1 MATATDP
8 TGRGRKTRTITATD
22 PLTGATLTRATDR
35 VYVAAVVFTDRAGR
49 VRAAAWA
56 GRPDLAAKALAQR
69 GGAAEG
75 YRLAPVT
82 ADPWATPTPEPVATP
97 TPEPVATPTPEPVAT
112 SDPLTAAAADLAAAV
127 TAAPV
132 APAPLN
138 PAGGL
143 RLIEFKTATPG
154 RPYLA
159 GDGVTLWA
167 FETEALAR
175 DAAQLIAAAGAEPYL
190 AGPGPLGRPEPL
202 PVGRPVGLPPVAPA
216 PVAPYC
222 LAQAGPA
229 APDPQRLEWEAARD
243 QARAARAAARA
254 TGRAAAMA
262 PAAPPAGSGVAA
274 HRAAAAAG
282 RPVSLAA
289 LARDLGQSLGLAA
302 GGRVW
307 GPAAPLTGDPL
318 EGQPWD
324 PGTPA
329 ARARH
334 AEQGRRAA
342 ILWPVAQAITG
353 AGHPLPGS
361 WASDG
366 PVLNGQVGPVT
377 ALAALPAALL
387 ESAAAALA
395 ALPPVTQAQAQA
407 LELLRDALAR

>member
-1 MATATDP
+1 MYAP
-8 TGRGRKTRTITATD
+8 SITPIPEYLPPSRPR
-22 PLTGATLTRATDR
+22 PLHLIPPQGD
-35 VYVAAVVFTDRAGR
+35 
-49 VRAAAWA
+49 
-56 GRPDLAAKALAQR
+56 GRPPKGHKLLPPGRQSRAS
-69 GGAAEG
+69 
-75 YRLAPVT
+75 
-82 ADPWATPTPEPVATP
+82 ATPTPEPVATP
-97 TPEPVATPTPEPVAT
+97 
-112 SDPLTAAAADLAAAV
+112 DPLTAAVADLVAAV

-143 RLIEFKTATPG
+143 ILTEFRTATPG

-175 DAAQLIAAAGAEPYL
+175 DAAQLIAATGATPYL
-190 AGPGPLGRPEPL
+190 AGPGHLGRPEPL

-222 LAQAGPA
+222 LAQPGPA
-229 APDPQRLEWEAARD
+229 TPS
-243 QARAARAAARA
+243 
-254 TGRAAAMA
+254 
-262 PAAPPAGSGVAA
+262 PAVAA

-282 RPVSLAA
+282 QPVSLAA

-307 GPAAPLTGDPL
+307 GPATPLTGDPL

-334 AEQGRRAA
+334 ADQGRRAA

-353 AGHPLPGS
+353 AGHPLPPA

-366 PVLNGQVGPVT
+366 PILNGQVGPVS
-377 ALAALPAALL
+377 ALAALPAAYL

-395 ALPPVTQAQAQA
+395 ALPPVTRAQAQA
-407 LELLRDALAR
+407 LQLLRDALAR

>member
-8 TGRGRKTRTITATD
+8 TGRGRKARTITATD
-22 PLTGATLTRATDR
+22 PLTGATLTRSTDR
-35 VYVAAVVFTDRAGR
+35 IYWAAIVRTSSAGK
-49 VRAAAWA
+49 VTAAAWA

-69 GGAAEG
+69 GGEAKG

-97 TPEPVATPTPEPVAT
+97 TPEPVA
-112 SDPLTAAAADLAAAV
+112 
-127 TAAPV
+127 
-132 APAPLN
+132 
-138 PAGGL
+138 
-143 RLIEFKTATPG
+143 
-154 RPYLA
+154 
-159 GDGVTLWA
+159 
-167 FETEALAR
+167 
-175 DAAQLIAAAGAEPYL
+175 
-190 AGPGPLGRPEPL
+190 
-202 PVGRPVGLPPVAPA
+202 LPPVAPA

-229 APDPQRLEWEAARD
+229 AARD
-243 QARAARAAARA
+243 QARAARAAALALEA
-254 TGRAAAMA
+254 T
-262 PAAPPAGSGVAA
+262 APPAGSGVAA

-318 EGQPWD
+318 EGLPWD

-329 ARARH
+329 ARALV
-334 AEQGRRAA
+334 ADQGRRAA
-342 ILWPVAQAITG
+342 ILWPVAQAIRG
-353 AGHPLPGS
+353 AGHPLPPA

-366 PVLNGQVGPVT
+366 PVLNGQVGPVS

-407 LELLRDALAR
+407 LQLLRDALAR